1 MQRFDMSRARRPFGQ
16 PGADP
21 RPRALAFG
29 AGVVMGFAIGAVLG
43 TGLLRSR
50 RTANGQAFVDL
61 TEASSP
67 VVATGAT
74 QDREAS

>member
-1 MQRFDMSRARRPFGQ
+1 MQRFDMSRARSPFGRS
-16 PGADP
+16 GADP
-21 RPRALAFG
+21 RPSALAFG
-29 AGVVMGFAIGAVLG
+29 VGLVMGFAIGAFLG

-50 RTANGQAFVDL
+50 RAANGQAFVDL

-67 VVATGAT
+67 VAATGAT